1 MATAQPRVFISFDFD
16 NDSNMKDLF
25 VGQKDNPKTPFNFSD
40 WSSKEHLTGDWK
52 AKIKAKLAYVDVV
65 CVLCGKNMNTATGVD
80 HEIEMA
86 KELGKPY
93 FLLALY
99 DPGSNKP
106 NAASGDKLYKWTW
119 DNLEKLIHG
128 GR

>member
-1 MATAQPRVFISFDFD
+1 
-16 NDSNMKDLF
+16 
-25 VGQKDNPKTPFNFSD
+25 
-40 WSSKEHLTGDWK
+40 
-52 AKIKAKLAYVDVV
+52 
-65 CVLCGKNMNTATGVD
+65 MNTATGVD

-86 KELGKPY
+86 RELGKPY

-106 NAASGDKLYKWTW
+106 KAAASDKLYKWTW

-128 GR
+128 NR